1 MRFSFYLF
9 IFVVFVTPKDGVAQS
24 TVTLTVDSVLQLQ
37 AGLSALDVEMQN
49 NSTTDF
55 TGRIELQLPNGLVS
69 IQDTRQAV
77 LISAGKKRFLSLKFR
92 SSMLSALKDKFFTV
106 RLMNEAGNVVSEKR
120 IHISVPE
127 KRSVVLLDNTPLQ
140 YLRQV
145 GDSVSVKLR
154 VFNNGTTD
162 EDVNILFSSPDRLG
176 DRNFKA
182 LAISLPAGK
191 DSLLSYSFAIE
202 KYMMSLAQYT
212 IRVSGIYS
220 NSDVFGNVGV
230 LFSNVSSNRDYQKM
244 FSMDNSNPI
253 YSNNYIDLQL
263 NNFFR

>member
-1 MRFSFYLF
+1 MKML
-9 IFVVFVTPKDGVAQS
+9 IFF
-24 TVTLTVDSVLQLQ
+24 
-37 AGLSALDVEMQN
+37 
-49 NSTTDF
+49 
-55 TGRIELQLPNGLVS
+55 
-69 IQDTRQAV
+69 
-77 LISAGKKRFLSLKFR
+77 
-92 SSMLSALKDKFFTV
+92 
-106 RLMNEAGNVVSEKR
+106 
-120 IHISVPE
+120 
-127 KRSVVLLDNTPLQ
+127 
-140 YLRQV
+140 
-145 GDSVSVKLR
+145 
-154 VFNNGTTD
+154 
-162 EDVNILFSSPDRLG
+162 FSSPDRLG

-263 NNFFR
+263 NNF